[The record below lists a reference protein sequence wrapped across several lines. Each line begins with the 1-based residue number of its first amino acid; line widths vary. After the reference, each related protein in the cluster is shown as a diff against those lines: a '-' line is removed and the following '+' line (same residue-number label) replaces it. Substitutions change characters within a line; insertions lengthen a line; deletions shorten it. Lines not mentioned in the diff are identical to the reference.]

1 MFSCLSVE
9 KNVKAYFSDLRTRI
23 FKSEKNTKIIFS
35 NTVQN
40 QSTVFLLQ
48 LLLLLMLAHLI
59 KTVR

>member
-9 KNVKAYFSDLRTRI
+9 KTYFSELRTCI

-35 NTVQN
+35 NAVQN